1 MSKPIELDARGLQCP
16 MPLLKLKQQ
25 LNQMQAGDYIEVKTT
40 DAGSVRDFNAFTQQV
55 GHKLH
60 RQTERLFIR
69 KVFSVPIAENLKHR
83 TTALL
88 GLLY

>member
-1 MSKPIELDARGLQCP
+1 MSKSIELDARGLQCP

-60 RQTERLFIR
+60 RQTEQDGEFLFLIE
-69 KVFSVPIAENLKHR
+69 KAQ
-83 TTALL
+83 
-88 GLLY
+88 